1 MIVLMVMMM
10 CLLIIMIAI
19 LCWTVWNRIHLVL
32 VRYHS
37 IGAVSTIHLHEKL
50 EESKFFQDSLTYRF
64 VGSHGQN
71 SDTTRPCC
79 STSEESTNCCQTFQF
94 SKRCC
99 SAQTLCRIYSR
110 FTSPEWNS
118 KSFHLRNETH
128 LLPSLALCRLR
139 EALRLRLRLRLLL
152 RLRLRLRLGERR
164 VTASGPGNRSS
175 PFLRSVLPKHP
186 KSIS

>member
-1 MIVLMVMMM
+1 MIVMMGWW
-10 CLLIIMIAI
+10 
-19 LCWTVWNRIHLVL
+19 WTVWSRIHLVH

-37 IGAVSTIHLHEKL
+37 IGAVSTVHLHEKL

-79 STSEESTNCCQTFQF
+79 STSEESTNCCQTFQWTLASECQLF
-94 SKRCC
+94 NFWKRCC

-152 RLRLRLRLGERR
+152 RLRLRLPRLGERR
-164 VTASGPGNRSS
+164 VTASIRTRQS
-175 PFLRSVLPKHP
+175 L
-186 KSIS
+186 ISFPP